1 MSLAGPPVYYFLS
14 LSSVAVLNMEGGA
27 GARLKGKGGEW
38 CWAILRSW
46 FVILRPRA
54 VAESHSRGFG
64 AKPGGC
70 MCVIGPTPA
79 CMWCIQLNY
88 GIFLLYVFGYMGIYC
103 IHACLNVVDKPLG
116 FICATHE

>member
-64 AKPGGC
+64 AKPGGVYVC
-70 MCVIGPTPA
+70 YWPYARVHVVYTAELRDISSVCVWI
-79 CMWCIQLNY
+79 Y
-88 GIFLLYVFGYMGIYC
+88 GYILYTRVSECGG
-103 IHACLNVVDKPLG
+103 
-116 FICATHE
+116 